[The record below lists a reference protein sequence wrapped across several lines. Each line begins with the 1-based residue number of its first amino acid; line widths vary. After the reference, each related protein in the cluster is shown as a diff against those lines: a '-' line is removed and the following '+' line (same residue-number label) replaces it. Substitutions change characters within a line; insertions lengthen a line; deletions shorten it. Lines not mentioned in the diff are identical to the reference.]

1 MSESLLPQGPL
12 PPRLLC
18 PWDSPGKNTGGAGC
32 YALLQGIVPIQGSNL
47 SLLHI
52 LHWQAGSLPLAP
64 PGKPANQLYSNKN
77 VKREKQYRQEL
88 QQTSRQKLCKPED
101 NGETFFFG
109 TSLEINQRGSDLPRG
124 HGFPVFS
131 PLLCLAVL

>member
-64 PGKPANQLYSNKN
+64 PGKPANQLYSNEN

-101 NGETFFFG
+101 NGETFFFWY
-109 TSLEINQRGSDLPRG
+109 
-124 HGFPVFS
+124 FS
-131 PLLCLAVL
+131 GNKPARE